1 MAGYTRQSVA
11 DIVNG
16 SNITAP
22 PLNAELNQLA
32 AAFDPASGHS
42 HDGSSGNS
50 PKIDLT
56 TSITGYL
63 PAIHGGIGGKN
74 NTQATSNPTTA
85 DDFNDGYAPASIW
98 LNVSTGRGFICITNT
113 INNAVWAEVAAISPN
128 NRITAEVSNTVD
140 IGSSVYQFKDIY
152 IDGTGYID
160 AISGDTITLTSNASV
175 GGNLTLT
182 GN

>member
-22 PLNAELNQLA
+22 PLNAEFNQLS
-32 AAFDPASGHS
+32 AAFDPATGHS

-63 PAIHGGIGGKN
+63 PAIHGGSGGNN
-74 NTQATSNPTTA
+74 NTQATTNPATT
-85 DDFNDGYAPASIW
+85 DDFNSGYAPGSIW
-98 LNVSTGRGFICITNT
+98 LNSSTGRAFLCITNT
-113 INNAVWAEVAAISPN
+113 VNNAVWTEAMGITPN
-128 NRITAEVSNTVD
+128 NRVTPELNNTVD
-140 IGSSVYQFKDIY
+140 LGS
-152 IDGTGYID
+152 
-160 AISGDTITLTSNASV
+160 
-175 GGNLTLT
+175 
-182 GN
+182 